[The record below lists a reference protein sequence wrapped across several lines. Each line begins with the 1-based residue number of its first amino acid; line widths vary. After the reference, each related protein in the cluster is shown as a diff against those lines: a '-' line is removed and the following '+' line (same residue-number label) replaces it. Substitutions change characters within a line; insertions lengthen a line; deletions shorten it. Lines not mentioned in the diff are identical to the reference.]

1 MRFAGDT
8 GTHFQAHTTSISD
21 ICTGE
26 YTTSDA
32 ACRRHTDDI
41 DLQSKIQKTTTS
53 KNVDPLL
60 TPGTIGNK
68 IREAIGFYGNGPN
81 QITNT
86 HTPKLKN
93 KIPTKY
99 PHKVRHYNLNILPFT
114 KLCTA
119 CSHLARFFIKPVF
132 HVFPNSVA
140 GPIFL
145 TASRGA
151 FF

>member
-8 GTHFQAHTTSISD
+8 GTNFQAHTTSISD
-21 ICTGE
+21 FRTGE

-41 DLQSKIQKTTTS
+41 DLQSKIQKTTTP

-68 IREAIGFYGNGPN
+68 IRDAIGLR
-81 QITNT
+81 ITETEKTNHKHT
-86 HTPKLKN
+86 HSETLKIHT

-99 PHKVRHYNLNILPFT
+99 PHQVRHYNINILPCT

-119 CSHLARFFIKPVF
+119 CSHLARFFIKPF
-132 HVFPNSVA
+132 FT
-140 GPIFL
+140 FL
-145 TASRGA
+145 PTTSRGP
-151 FF
+151 FV